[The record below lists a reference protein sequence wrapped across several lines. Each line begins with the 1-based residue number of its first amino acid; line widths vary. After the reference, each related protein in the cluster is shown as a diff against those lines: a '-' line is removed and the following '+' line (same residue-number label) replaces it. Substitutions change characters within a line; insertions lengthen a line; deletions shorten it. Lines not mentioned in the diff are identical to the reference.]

1 MGARVISR
9 TEQIALMALVCAAA
23 LLIAVAGRTARVP
36 APVVITTPRAPQPI
50 RVHVAGEV
58 VWPGVY
64 ALPAGARV
72 QDALAAARG
81 PTLAAD
87 LTQLNLAAVLRDED
101 RVVVPRRPPPVHT
114 LVPESPARARGDLH
128 GRGHRLTGGGV
139 AGRAGLPAGVARQ
152 PVNVNTAAA
161 DELERLP
168 GVGPVLARRI
178 VQDRAARGPFR
189 RVEDLERVRGIGP
202 GLVRRLRPLVRLE

>member
-23 LLIAVAGRTARVP
+23 LLIAVAGRTARAP

-50 RVHVAGEV
+50 RVHVTGEV

-64 ALPAGARV
+64 VLPAGARV

-87 LTQLNLAAVLRDED
+87 LTQVNLAAVLRDED
-101 RVVVPRRPPPVHT
+101 RVVVPRRPPAHA
-114 LVPESPARARGDLH
+114 LVPESPVRAPGDLH
-128 GRGHRLTGGGV
+128 GRGHRPTGGGA
-139 AGRAGLPAGVARQ
+139 AGRAGPPAGVARK